1 MIMRETET
9 AASYEGLSMTD
20 TPKNPQVVKYMEG
33 MRAWRDELEALRPLL
48 LRAGLD
54 EELKWYKPCYSHGG
68 SNVVIFQPFKELCAL
83 LFFKGA
89 LLQDPDGALKQ
100 QGENTRSALRLEFRS
115 VADVV
120 TAKSTIAA
128 LVKDAIRV
136 ENAGLSFAQR
146 AATDDGP
153 YSEELE
159 MLLEADPA
167 LRNAWERL
175 TPGRRRGWVLH
186 FSGAKQS
193 KTRVARIERATPR
206 ILEGFGMHD

>member
-1 MIMRETET
+1 MSE
-9 AASYEGLSMTD
+9 
-20 TPKNPQVVKYMEG
+20 TPKNARVTKYIAG
-33 MRAWRDELEALRPLL
+33 MHTWRPELEALRPVL

-54 EELKWYKPCYSHGG
+54 EELKWYKPCYSYGG

-89 LLQDPDGALKQ
+89 LLHDPAGALRE

-115 VADVV
+115 VADVTV
-120 TAKSTIAA
+120 AKSTIAA

-136 ENAGLSFAQR
+136 EEAGLSVPKR

-153 YSEELE
+153 YPEELE
-159 MLLEADPA
+159 MLLEADA
-167 LRNAWERL
+167 SLRDAWERL
-175 TPGRRRGWVLH
+175 TPGRRWGWVLH
-186 FSGAKQS
+186 FNSAKQA
-193 KTRVARIERATPR
+193 KTRAARIERAAPR